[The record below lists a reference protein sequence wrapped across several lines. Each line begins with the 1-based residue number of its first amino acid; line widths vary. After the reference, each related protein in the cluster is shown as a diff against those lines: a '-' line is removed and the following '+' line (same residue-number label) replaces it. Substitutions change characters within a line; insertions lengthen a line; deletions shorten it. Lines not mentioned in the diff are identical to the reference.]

1 MTTVRSMTFGVQT
14 APSTDVRKPDKVLY
28 DEVIEDVKLAEA
40 LGYESVWMLEHHFSD
55 YYPTPSPLLFMAHVA
70 ALCPDIG
77 LGTSVLVL
85 PWYHPVRIAEE
96 ISMLNSLTRGTL
108 HLGLGRGTAKSEYDA
123 YGVSMPEARGRF
135 AESLDIIRKGLS
147 GQEFTHDGAYYK
159 VPRPVRLRPEPVDKP
174 VKFYGAI
181 GSPQS
186 AGVMAG
192 LALPPLCLSAFPA
205 RLLERILGT
214 WDESAPAGAD
224 RTKAISIKMLIADT
238 DEEAVKLARRYFPPY
253 FALQADHY
261 EADANPWVNIEEY
274 QQFSRMF
281 ANLRKMADPDELGPY
296 CEMNLVGSPETAV
309 ERLKGYAA
317 LGFDYALVSAATP
330 GMPKD
335 LQREVMARFARE
347 VAPHFSPRFR
357 AEAAE

>member
-1 MTTVRSMTFGVQT
+1 MTTAAMTFGVQT
-14 APSTDVRKPDKVLY
+14 APSTDRPKSDKQLY
-28 DEVIEDVKLAEA
+28 DEVIEDVKLAET

-96 ISMLNSLTRGTL
+96 IAMLNSLTRGTL

-123 YGVSMPEARGRF
+123 YGVAMPEARGRF
-135 AESLDIIRKGLS
+135 AETLEIVRKGLS
-147 GQEFTHDGAYYK
+147 GEEFTHEGAYYR
-159 VPRPVRLRPEPVDKP
+159 VPRPIRLRPEPVDKP
-174 VKFYGAI
+174 VRLYGAI

-186 AGVMAG
+186 AGVMAD
-192 LALPPLCLSAFPA
+192 LAIPPLCLSTFPA
-205 RLLERILGT
+205 RLLEKILAT
-214 WDESAPAGAD
+214 WDERAPPEAD
-224 RTKAISIKMLIADT
+224 RRKAISIKMLIADS
-238 DEEAVKLARRYFPPY
+238 DAEALRLARRHFPPY

-261 EADANPWVNIEEY
+261 EADANPWENIEDY
-274 QQFSRMF
+274 TQFSRMF
-281 ANLRKMADPDELGPY
+281 SNLRQLADPDALGPY
-296 CEMNLVGSPETAV
+296 CEMNLVGAPETAIA
-309 ERLKGYAA
+309 RLKAYAA

-335 LQREVMARFARE
+335 LQREVMTRFAKE
-347 VAPHFSPRFR
+347 VAPHFSPRFQ
-357 AEAAE
+357 AVEAAE

>member
-1 MTTVRSMTFGVQT
+1 MTARRMTFGVQT
-14 APSTDVRKPDKVLY
+14 APSTDTPKSDRILY
-28 DEVIEDVKLAEA
+28 EEVIEDVQLADR

-70 ALCPDIG
+70 ALCPNIG

-135 AESLDIIRKGLS
+135 AETLDIIRKGLS
-147 GQEFTHDGAYYK
+147 GEEFTHEGTYHS
-159 VPRPVRLRPEPVDKP
+159 VPRPIRLRPEPIGKP
-174 VKFYGAI
+174 VKLYGAI

-186 AGVMAG
+186 ASVMADLG
-192 LALPPLCLSAFPA
+192 IPPLCLSTFPA
-205 RLLERILGT
+205 GLLGKILGT
-214 WDESAPAGAD
+214 WDERAAPGAD
-224 RTKAISIKMLIADT
+224 RTKAISIKMLIADS
-238 DEEAVKLARRYFPPY
+238 DEEALRLARRYFPPY

-261 EADANPWVNIEEY
+261 EADANPWENIEEY

-281 ANLRKMADPDELGPY
+281 SNLRKLADPDALGPY
-296 CEMNLVGSPETAV
+296 CEMNLVGSVETAIA
-309 ERLKGYAA
+309 RLGGYAE

-347 VAPHFSPRFR
+347 VMPKFSADDR

>member
-1 MTTVRSMTFGVQT
+1 MTARSMTFGVQT
-14 APSTDVRKPDKVLY
+14 APSTDVRKPDKALY
-28 DEVIEDVKLAEA
+28 DEVIEDVKLAET

-96 ISMLNSLTRGTL
+96 ISMLNSLTRGVL

-147 GQEFTHDGAYYK
+147 GREFTHDGAYYR

-174 VKFYGAI
+174 VRFYGAI

-192 LALPPLCLSAFPA
+192 LALPPLCLSTFPA
-205 RLLERILGT
+205 RLLEKILAT
-214 WDESAPAGAD
+214 WDERAPGACRPQQGDFDQDAD
-224 RTKAISIKMLIADT
+224 RRHGRRGGEARAALFPALFRDPGGPLRGGREPLGEYRGIPAILPHVRQSAQDGGPGRTRPLLR
-238 DEEAVKLARRYFPPY
+238 DEPCRLAGDRSGAAQGLCRARVRLCASSPPPRPACPRTCSARSWP
-253 FALQADHY
+253 ALPARS
-261 EADANPWVNIEEY
+261 PP
-274 QQFSRMF
+274 QFSP
-281 ANLRKMADPDELGPY
+281 A
-296 CEMNLVGSPETAV
+296 
-309 ERLKGYAA
+309 
-317 LGFDYALVSAATP
+317 
-330 GMPKD
+330 
-335 LQREVMARFARE
+335 
-347 VAPHFSPRFR
+347 FR